1 MNGQD
6 KEHILASKYRAVDF
20 EKPIEEINAKIEE
33 LRLVE
38 DGSELDLAEEIKKL
52 QSSSEQLTK
61 DIFNKLNAW
70 QISKL
75 ARHPL
80 RPYTLDY
87 LKLMCSDFIELHGD
101 RHFADDAAIVT
112 GLGKIDDIKVVI
124 IGHQK
129 GRTTKANLARNFG
142 MPRPEGY
149 RKAQRIMLLAERFN
163 LPIVTFID
171 TPGAYP
177 GIDAEERGQSEA
189 IASNLCVMSGLKVPI
204 ISIVTG
210 EGGSGGALAIG
221 LSNRVFML
229 EYSIYSVISPEG
241 CASILWKKQEA
252 AQEAANAMNITAK
265 QLFEL
270 KVIDGVID
278 EPLGGAHRNLKEMA
292 TNLKAKIVQELKVL
306 MQMDKNALVSHRKD
320 KFASIGRFTN
330 NK

>member
-1 MNGQD
+1 MKNQ
-6 KEHILASKYRAVDF
+6 EPENHQLPKYRAVDF
-20 EKPIEEINAKIEE
+20 ERPIEEINAKIEE

-38 DGSELDLAEEIKKL
+38 NGSELDLAEEIRKL
-52 QSSSEQLTK
+52 QLSSEQLTK

-80 RPYTLDY
+80 RPYTLNY
-87 LKLMCSDFIELHGD
+87 LKEICPDFIELHGD
-101 RHFADDAAIVT
+101 RHFGDDSAIIS
-112 GLGKIDDIKVVI
+112 GLGIIGDFKVAI

-149 RKAQRIMLLAERFN
+149 RKAQRIMLMAERFN
-163 LPIVTFID
+163 LPIITFID

-189 IASNLCVMSGLKVPI
+189 IASNLRVMSGLKVPI

-221 LSNRVFML
+221 LSNRVYML

-241 CASILWKKQEA
+241 CASILWKKQDA
-252 AQEAANAMNITAK
+252 AQEAANAMHITAR
-265 QLFEL
+265 QLLEL
-270 KVIDGVID
+270 KVIDGVIE
-278 EPLGGAHRNLKEMA
+278 EPLGGAHRNLEVMS
-292 TNLKAKIVQELKVL
+292 TRLKSKIIEELNVL
-306 MQMDKNALVSHRKD
+306 CTMDKELLVSQRRD
-320 KFASIGRFTN
+320 KFANIGRFVR
-330 NK
+330 K